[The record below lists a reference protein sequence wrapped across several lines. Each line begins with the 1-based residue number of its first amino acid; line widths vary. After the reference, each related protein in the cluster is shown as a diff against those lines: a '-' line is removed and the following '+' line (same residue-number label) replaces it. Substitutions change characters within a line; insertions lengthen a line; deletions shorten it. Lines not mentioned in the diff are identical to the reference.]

1 MANDRKHGFLS
12 SLFGKRKQTEE
23 EATAELESKHR
34 LEARIQQILAE
45 KVVFSELLL
54 NEENQD
60 AGISPEEE
68 PEVPVELF
76 PISAS
81 VIPIRKVPPKTA
93 FVLSAFEDE
102 APRSYASSQR
112 R

>member
-1 MANDRKHGFLS
+1 MANHSKQGFFS

-23 EATAELESKHR
+23 EVTAELESKQR
-34 LEARIQQILAE
+34 LEARIEQILAE
-45 KVVFSELLL
+45 KVVVSELLL
-54 NEENQD
+54 TEENQD
-60 AGISPEEE
+60 AEVSQEEE
-68 PEVPVELF
+68 TEVPVELF

-93 FVLSAFEDE
+93 FVLAAFETE